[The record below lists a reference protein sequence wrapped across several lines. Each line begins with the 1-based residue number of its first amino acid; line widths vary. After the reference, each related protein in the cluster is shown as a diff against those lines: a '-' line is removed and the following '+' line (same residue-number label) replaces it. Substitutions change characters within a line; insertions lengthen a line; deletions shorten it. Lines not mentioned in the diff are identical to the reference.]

1 MKIKVSVLM
10 VGLVVVLCTFLLEST
25 PLAVEEWSAEQKE
38 VAEWLEKYAEV
49 TEKGNVDENMTYFH
63 PNFSG
68 WDLAQTPPLFD
79 KGPVDK
85 AFLRKSL
92 EEYYKQFKMIAFEV
106 EPLEIVVQ
114 DNFAIVHLNYKE
126 TFEDS
131 EGNVTSVP
139 GRWTAGLL
147 KQDNKWTFLSW
158 GWIAIK

>member
-1 MKIKVSVLM
+1 MKKLL
-10 VGLVVVLCTFLLEST
+10 LVILLC
-25 PLAVEEWSAEQKE
+25 LAVSLCPFLFEFTALNAKEWTAEQKE

-131 EGNVTSVP
+131 EGKVTSVP
-139 GRWTAGLL
+139 GRWTAGLV